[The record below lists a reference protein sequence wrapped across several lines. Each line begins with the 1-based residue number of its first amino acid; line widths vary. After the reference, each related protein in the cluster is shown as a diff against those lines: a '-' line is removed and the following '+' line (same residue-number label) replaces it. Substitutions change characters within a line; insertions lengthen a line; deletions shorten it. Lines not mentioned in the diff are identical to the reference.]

1 MLYNN
6 EDEFLKI
13 LASKISKLNTKQP
26 SSNDWADFELA
37 YRKHKNKKQNKKWLL
52 VLWFGLFSILCLGI
66 FYVSNYNLNLEETTT
81 KYKGENNKIDYK
93 KITSKESKAKTITS
107 NRKSN
112 AARIFNKDN
121 KITDSKIS
129 SKKTST
135 LKTNFNK
142 IEITSKIPQTTES
155 QNFNS
160 DFQIKKYNSGIVYL
174 LNSRR
179 YLYNLVLLPLNL
191 TIPFNK
197 LKYKL
202 SDSVKMNPLSA
213 PTKSSPIATYFELG
227 LSIQNNNFT
236 QLDYPSDQFFKGVG
250 LNAGM
255 RLQNNWSFNLGLN
268 VMYLNQV
275 KINKFSFQTEEHQI
289 DRIDTT
295 IKYNTNY
302 NRLMMQFD
310 TVMSYKNV
318 NHESSSVFKNNI
330 LFISIPLQARYHIG
344 NDKHSIYGS
353 FGVTGTLIYQLQ
365 SLEKNVGLAN
375 ENSQTTNDYTFLFAP
390 TIGLGFHQRI
400 YKDWT
405 FHLASNYSNY
415 LNSNLNQSNTFQ
427 FQTGIKYNF

>member
-13 LASKISKLNTKQP
+13 LASKISKLNPKQP
-26 SSNDWADFELA
+26 SKNDWADFELA
-37 YRKHKNKKQNKKWLL
+37 YRKHKNKKWLL
-52 VLWFGLFSILCLGI
+52 IIWFGLLTISCIFLIYLMYYPKVSTEKSIG
-66 FYVSNYNLNLEETTT
+66 
-81 KYKGENNKIDYK
+81 NNHV
-93 KITSKESKAKTITS
+93 KITPQNKATISK
-107 NRKSN
+107 
-112 AARIFNKDN
+112 
-121 KITDSKIS
+121 DSKKMI
-129 SKKTST
+129 
-135 LKTNFNK
+135 LNAVN
-142 IEITSKIPQTTES
+142 ES
-155 QNFNS
+155 QNSNQKIIKNNNVSESKNKSKQNDRLNNTLHENKPVNANLQLEELDKFNS
-160 DFQIKKYNSGIVYL
+160 NKQVAKYN
-174 LNSRR
+174 NS
-179 YLYNLVLLPLNL
+179 LQN
-191 TIPFNK
+191 TIDSRKPKSF
-197 LKYKL
+197 LL
-202 SDSVKMNPLSA
+202 SDPINKNIIITKLTVNSIDSIKMYSLGA
-213 PTKSSPIATYFELG
+213 TTKSSPIATYFELG
-227 LSIQNNNFT
+227 LCIQNNNFT

-390 TIGLGFHQRI
+390 TIGLGFQQII
-400 YKDWT
+400 YKDWA

>member
-13 LASKISKLNTKQP
+13 LANKISKLNPKQP
-26 SSNDWADFELA
+26 SKNDWADFELA
-37 YRKHKNKKQNKKWLL
+37 YRKHKKKKWLL
-52 VLWFGLFSILCLGI
+52 IIWFGLLTISCIFLIYLMYNPKVSTEKSIG
-66 FYVSNYNLNLEETTT
+66 
-81 KYKGENNKIDYK
+81 NNHV
-93 KITSKESKAKTITS
+93 KITPQNKATISK
-107 NRKSN
+107 
-112 AARIFNKDN
+112 
-121 KITDSKIS
+121 DSKKMI
-129 SKKTST
+129 
-135 LKTNFNK
+135 LNAVN
-142 IEITSKIPQTTES
+142 ES
-155 QNFNS
+155 QNSNQKIIKNNNVSESKNKSKQNDRLNNTLHEKKPVNANLQMEELDKFNS
-160 DFQIKKYNSGIVYL
+160 NKQVAKYN
-174 LNSRR
+174 NS
-179 YLYNLVLLPLNL
+179 LQN
-191 TIPFNK
+191 TIDSRKPKSF
-197 LKYKL
+197 LL
-202 SDSVKMNPLSA
+202 SDPINKNIIITKLTVNSIDSIKMYSLGA
-213 PTKSSPIATYFELG
+213 TTKSSPIAKYFELG
-227 LSIQNNNFT
+227 LCIQNNNFT

-390 TIGLGFHQRI
+390 TIGLGFQQII
-400 YKDWT
+400 YKDWA